1 MRLWVLSEIISV
13 LTLHWLHCALLV
25 EFYFIRF
32 FRFAY
37 ILFASGHYCW
47 SRARRAYHFHSHRLN
62 IVSIFL
68 SCSLASFHSC
78 WNLIRRLLLI
88 HVSISNLFSYAQSAR
103 LKFPIIFWKVFI
115 FIVRLPRLSRLDMT
129 LKCRSNAFWF
139 FCTLMD
145 VSIDKL
151 LPVNLDRQTVCVS
164 FWNILA
170 GEMVSMK

>member
-1 MRLWVLSEIISV
+1 M
-13 LTLHWLHCALLV
+13 
-25 EFYFIRF
+25 
-32 FRFAY
+32 
-37 ILFASGHYCW
+37 FASGHYCW

-151 LPVNLDRQTVCVS
+151 LPVNLDRQTVCVLLEYIGW
-164 FWNILA
+164 WNGFNEISVLIITN
-170 GEMVSMK
+170 